1 LLRAL
6 ARSSIPWGIAAGF
19 AAGLMLAEP
28 NQVALL
34 GVYALSGCVLSHWWL
49 SWSRPGALRESL
61 KPIAAGLAVAA
72 LIVAVPLILCI
83 LYVDVSNRP
92 IIAYG
97 EAVHGSLH
105 PASLLTML
113 VSDLFG
119 AYDPKVEYW
128 GPFSESWNKNDLTL
142 SQNMGQMYVGTL
154 PVLLVLT
161 VGLVRGLVWSRE
173 IRGLTIMTGLLLL
186 YALGSHTPAYS
197 FFYDVMP
204 GVALFRRPAD
214 ATFLVGGLM
223 AVLGGYLVHR
233 WLTDS
238 LPRLGWR
245 GRYLEL
251 GIVIAGLLAAVGI
264 AGASGKL
271 GLAWKPVLSSI
282 GWLTLTLLL
291 LAAPRRWV
299 ARAGVALVL
308 APAVLMTADLAANN
322 GPNESTAIMSAS
334 YDVLKPDC
342 RNETIRFLKAKVRR
356 APGTEWRDRVELV
369 GLGFEWPNAAL
380 VHGIDTT
387 LGYNPL
393 RIGLVAR
400 ALGARD
406 YIAGPDQ
413 RYYSTLF
420 PSYHSRLGTL
430 LGLRFIASSIPIEQV
445 DERLERGE
453 LKFLARTQDAYIYEN
468 VDALPRVMFVQHW
481 EHASFEQIMTD
492 GRWPSFDPAQTVLLD
507 GEPEIAGMPNPT
519 GTVED
524 SPSIVRL
531 SHYENTVVEVE
542 VDAADDGFVLLNDVW
557 HPWWA
562 AEVDGHA
569 VPIYRANVLFRAVRV
584 AKGSHL
590 IRFEFRPF
598 AGAIA
603 ELGEKLLGSE
613 K

>member
-223 AVLGGYLVHR
+223 AVLGG
-233 WLTDS
+233 
-238 LPRLGWR
+238 
-245 GRYLEL
+245 
-251 GIVIAGLLAAVGI
+251 
-264 AGASGKL
+264 
-271 GLAWKPVLSSI
+271 
-282 GWLTLTLLL
+282 
-291 LAAPRRWV
+291 
-299 ARAGVALVL
+299 
-308 APAVLMTADLAANN
+308 
-322 GPNESTAIMSAS
+322 
-334 YDVLKPDC
+334 
-342 RNETIRFLKAKVRR
+342 
-356 APGTEWRDRVELV
+356 
-369 GLGFEWPNAAL
+369 
-380 VHGIDTT
+380 
-387 LGYNPL
+387 
-393 RIGLVAR
+393 
-400 ALGARD
+400 
-406 YIAGPDQ
+406 
-413 RYYSTLF
+413 
-420 PSYHSRLGTL
+420 
-430 LGLRFIASSIPIEQV
+430 
-445 DERLERGE
+445 
-453 LKFLARTQDAYIYEN
+453 
-468 VDALPRVMFVQHW
+468 
-481 EHASFEQIMTD
+481 
-492 GRWPSFDPAQTVLLD
+492 
-507 GEPEIAGMPNPT
+507 
-519 GTVED
+519 
-524 SPSIVRL
+524 
-531 SHYENTVVEVE
+531 
-542 VDAADDGFVLLNDVW
+542 
-557 HPWWA
+557 
-562 AEVDGHA
+562 
-569 VPIYRANVLFRAVRV
+569 
-584 AKGSHL
+584 
-590 IRFEFRPF
+590 
-598 AGAIA
+598 
-603 ELGEKLLGSE
+603 
-613 K
+613 